1 MRIAS
6 IVGARPQ
13 FIKIAP
19 LCREFDKKEDFRH
32 LIIHTGQHYD
42 YRMSKVF
49 FDELGIPEPDFN
61 LEVGS
66 GNHGWQTG
74 EMTKRIEEVLLRERP
89 DYVIVY
95 GDTNSTLAG
104 ALAASKLQIPLAHV
118 EAGLRSYNKKMPEE
132 INRVV
137 TDHLSDILFCPMET
151 AVRNLEEEGFKK
163 IINNGKLT
171 DLDPNLSSPLQF
183 PVVINVGDI
192 MYDSVLY
199 NVHIAQN
206 RSKILDDLNLV
217 SGNYVLATVHRAE
230 NTDNPERLNSIFQ
243 ALDKIASDD
252 LQVIVP
258 LHPRTHRQLKDL
270 KLKLDRVHVIDPVSY
285 FEMLVLEHNAKVI
298 LTDSGGVQRE
308 SYWFQIPCIILREET
323 EWMELV
329 EGEFCILAGADKEKI
344 IGAYNKIKNR
354 SVNFDINLY
363 GNGKAGK
370 EIGNIIES
378 ILTRTKESSCIHNWE
393 K

>member
-1 MRIAS
+1 MKVAS

-19 LCREFDKKEDFRH
+19 LCREFDKKEKIRH

-49 FDELGIPEPDFN
+49 FDELGIPEPDYN

-66 GNHGWQTG
+66 GSHGWQTG
-74 EMTKRIEEVLLRERP
+74 EMTKKTEEILLKEKP
-89 DYVIVY
+89 AYVIVY

-104 ALAASKLQIPLAHV
+104 ALAASKLQIPVAHV

-137 TDHLSDILFCPMET
+137 TDHLSDILFCPTET
-151 AVRNLEEEGFKK
+151 AVKNLQKEGFKN
-163 IINNGKLT
+163 IINNGKLINP
-171 DLDPNLSSPLQF
+171 DLDLYLPFHS

-199 NVHIAQN
+199 NLQFAQN
-206 RSKILDDLNLV
+206 CFRILDDLNLT
-217 SGNYVLATVHRAE
+217 SKSYVLATVHRAE
-230 NTDNPERLNSIFQ
+230 NTNNPKRLNSIFQ
-243 ALDKIASDD
+243 ALDEIAFDG
-252 LQVIVP
+252 LKVIVP
-258 LHPRTHRQLKDL
+258 LHPRTRRQLEDMGL
-270 KLKLDRVHVIDPVSY
+270 KLNTVHVIDPVSY
-285 FEMLVLEHNAKVI
+285 FEMLVLEQNAKVI

-323 EWMELV
+323 EWVELV
-329 EGEFCILAGADKEKI
+329 EGEFSILACDDKDRI
-344 IGAYNKIKNR
+344 ISAYNKIKNG
-354 SVNFDINLY
+354 SVNFNMDLY
-363 GNGKAGK
+363 GNGKASK
-370 EIGNIIES
+370 EIGNIIET
-378 ILTRTKESSCIHNWE
+378 ILTLTKDNGRINN
-393 K
+393 